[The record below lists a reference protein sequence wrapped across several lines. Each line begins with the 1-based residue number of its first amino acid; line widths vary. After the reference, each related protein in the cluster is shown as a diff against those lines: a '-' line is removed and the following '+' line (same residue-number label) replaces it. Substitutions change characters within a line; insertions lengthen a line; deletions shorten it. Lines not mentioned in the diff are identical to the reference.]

1 MAGSGAGLDRL
12 GLARFGALPE
22 RPLRLLPRWLGIVL
36 LILTGIACIG
46 NAVSLQTLDKSLET
60 LNAVRSEDGARV
72 DMDLYRTINA
82 RVAAGEDYYEVATDE
97 HRRSNYP
104 TAPFVT
110 VRTPVLAWT
119 TALWGAAGWRAIAI
133 LLWVANILAWHAA
146 LRTRGSRI
154 ERMGAA
160 GLVALFGVV
169 ALIPEIATSHEA
181 LAGLMISR
189 ALALSERFFPAALAL
204 AVCASALRLLAVPFL
219 LLWTALAISQKRWS
233 RAMALGAAL
242 VVLAIGVVLHANAV
256 ATARLPGDLVSDGWQ
271 ALIGPALPLYGIN
284 LLTILQEL
292 PAWIAGPLG
301 VLPLLG
307 WAALGGR
314 MGTLAFGW
322 FLGFGLF
329 VALFARLD
337 NFYWMGLVVPAYGA
351 GLVFVPRAV
360 RDALSRREIS
370 SAAAATA
377 TP

>member
-36 LILTGIACIG
+36 LILTGIACIA
-46 NAVSLQTLDKSLET
+46 NTASLQTLDKRLET

-97 HRRSNYP
+97 HRRTNYP
-104 TAPFVT
+104 TSPFVT

-146 LRTRGSRI
+146 LAKRGSRF

-181 LAGLMISR
+181 LAGLMISL

-219 LLWTALAISQKRWS
+219 ILWTALAISQKRWS

-256 ATARLPGDLVSDGWQ
+256 AAARLPGDLVSDGWQ

-337 NFYWMGLVVPAYGA
+337 NFYWMGLVVPAYGV

-360 RDALSRREIS
+360 RDALSRRGTS

>member
-46 NAVSLQTLDKSLET
+46 NAVSLQTLDKRLET

-119 TALWGAAGWRAIAI
+119 TALWGAADWRAIAI

-146 LRTRGSRI
+146 LAKRGSRF

-181 LAGLMISR
+181 LAGLMISL

-256 ATARLPGDLVSDGWQ
+256 AAARLPGDLVSDGWQ

-292 PAWIAGPLG
+292 PVWIAGPLG
-301 VLPLLG
+301 VSPLLG

-337 NFYWMGLVVPAYGA
+337 NFYWMGLVVPAYGV
-351 GLVFVPRAV
+351 GLVFVPRAIG
-360 RDALSRREIS
+360 DALSRRGIS
-370 SAAAATA
+370 SAAGATA

>member
-36 LILTGIACIG
+36 LILTGIGCIG
-46 NAVSLQTLDKSLET
+46 NAVSLQTLDKRLET

-146 LRTRGSRI
+146 LAKRGSRF

-160 GLVALFGVV
+160 LIVALFGLV

-181 LAGLMISR
+181 LAGLALSL
-189 ALALSERFFPAALAL
+189 ALALTERFFVTALIIAF
-204 AVCASALRLLAVPFL
+204 AASALRLLALPFL
-219 LLWTALAISQKRWS
+219 LLWGALSLLQQRWR
-233 RAMALGAAL
+233 RAMAIGAAL
-242 VVLAIGVVLHANAV
+242 LCLAFGIAFHANAV
-256 ATARLPGDLVSDGWQ
+256 AAARLPGDLVSDGWQ
-271 ALIGPALPLYGIN
+271 AMMGPALPLYGIN

-301 VLPLLG
+301 ILPLLG

-337 NFYWMGLVVPAYGA
+337 NFYWMGLVVPAYGV

>member
-46 NAVSLQTLDKSLET
+46 NAVSLQTLDKRLET

-97 HRRSNYP
+97 HRRTNYP
-104 TAPFVT
+104 TSPFVT

-146 LRTRGSRI
+146 LAKRGSRF

-181 LAGLMISR
+181 LAGLMISL

-219 LLWTALAISQKRWS
+219 ILWTALAISQKRWS

-256 ATARLPGDLVSDGWQ
+256 AAARLPGDLVSDGWQ

-337 NFYWMGLVVPAYGA
+337 NFYWMGLVVPAYGV

-360 RDALSRREIS
+360 RDALSRRGTS

>member
-72 DMDLYRTINA
+72 DMDLYRPINA

-97 HRRSNYP
+97 HRRTNYP
-104 TAPFVT
+104 TSPFVT

-146 LRTRGSRI
+146 LAKRGSRF

-181 LAGLMISR
+181 LAGLMISL

-219 LLWTALAISQKRWS
+219 LLWTALEISQKRWS

-256 ATARLPGDLVSDGWQ
+256 AAARLPSDLVSDGWQ
-271 ALIGPALPLYGIN
+271 AMIGPALPLYGIN

-322 FLGFGLF
+322 FLGYGLF
-329 VALFARLD
+329 DDLFARLD
-337 NFYWMGLVVPAYGA
+337 NFY
-351 GLVFVPRAV
+351 
-360 RDALSRREIS
+360 
-370 SAAAATA
+370 
-377 TP
+377 

>member
-46 NAVSLQTLDKSLET
+46 NAVSLQTLDKRLET

-119 TALWGAAGWRAIAI
+119 TALWGAADWRAIAI

-146 LRTRGSRI
+146 LAKRGSRF

-181 LAGLMISR
+181 LAGLMISL

-256 ATARLPGDLVSDGWQ
+256 AAARLPGDLVSDGWQ

-292 PAWIAGPLG
+292 PVWIAGPLG

-337 NFYWMGLVVPAYGA
+337 NFYWMGLVVPAYGV
-351 GLVFVPRAV
+351 GLVFVPRAIG
-360 RDALSRREIS
+360 DALSRRGIS
-370 SAAAATA
+370 SAAGATA

>member
-46 NAVSLQTLDKSLET
+46 NAVSLQTLDKRLET

-97 HRRSNYP
+97 HRRTNYP
-104 TAPFVT
+104 TSPFVT

-146 LRTRGSRI
+146 LAKRGSRF

-181 LAGLMISR
+181 LAGLMISL

-204 AVCASALRLLAVPFL
+204 AFYASALRLLAVPFL
-219 LLWTALAISQKRWS
+219 LLWTALAVLQKRWS
-233 RAMALGAAL
+233 RAVALGAAL

-256 ATARLPGDLVSDGWQ
+256 AAARLPGDLVSDGWQ

-337 NFYWMGLVVPAYGA
+337 NFYWMGLVVPAYGV

-360 RDALSRREIS
+360 RDALSRRGTS

>member
-22 RPLRLLPRWLGIVL
+22 RPLRLLPRWLGIAL
-36 LILTGIACIG
+36 LILTGIACVG
-46 NAVSLQTLDKSLET
+46 NALSLQTLDKRLET

-133 LLWVANILAWHAA
+133 LLWVANISAWHAA
-146 LRTRGSRI
+146 LAKRGSRF

-181 LAGLMISR
+181 LAGLMISL

-219 LLWTALAISQKRWS
+219 ILWTALAFSQKRWS

-242 VVLAIGVVLHANAV
+242 VVLAIGLVLHADAV
-256 ATARLPGDLVSDGWQ
+256 AAARLPGDLVSDGWQ

-337 NFYWMGLVVPAYGA
+337 NFYWMGLVVPAYGV

-360 RDALSRREIS
+360 RDALSRRGTS

>member
-146 LRTRGSRI
+146 LRTRGSRF

-169 ALIPEIATSHEA
+169 ALIPEIATSHEV
-181 LAGLMISR
+181 LTGLMISL

>member
-1 MAGSGAGLDRL
+1 MAGSDAGLDRL
-12 GLARFGALPE
+12 GFARFGALPE

-46 NAVSLQTLDKSLET
+46 NAVSLQTLDKRLET

-82 RVAAGEDYYEVATDE
+82 RVAAEEDYYEVATDE

-104 TAPFVT
+104 TSPFVT

-146 LRTRGSRI
+146 LAKRGSRF

-181 LAGLMISR
+181 LAGLMISL

-233 RAMALGAAL
+233 RAMVLGAAL

-256 ATARLPGDLVSDGWQ
+256 AAAHFPGDLVSDGWQ
-271 ALIGPALPLYGIN
+271 AMMGPALPLYGIN

-337 NFYWMGLVVPAYGA
+337 NFYWMGLVVPAYGV
-351 GLVFVPRAV
+351 GLVFVPRAIG
-360 RDALSRREIS
+360 DALSRRGIS

>member
-46 NAVSLQTLDKSLET
+46 NAVSLQTLDKRLET

-97 HRRSNYP
+97 HRRTNYP
-104 TAPFVT
+104 TSPFVT

-146 LRTRGSRI
+146 LAKRGSRF
-154 ERMGAA
+154 EGMGAA

-181 LAGLMISR
+181 LAGLMISL

-219 LLWTALAISQKRWS
+219 ILWTALAISQKRWS

-256 ATARLPGDLVSDGWQ
+256 AAARLPGDLVSDGWQ

-337 NFYWMGLVVPAYGA
+337 NFYWMGLVVPAYGV

-360 RDALSRREIS
+360 RDALSRRGTS

>member
-46 NAVSLQTLDKSLET
+46 NAVSLQTLDKRLET

-97 HRRSNYP
+97 HRRTNYP
-104 TAPFVT
+104 TSPFVT

-146 LRTRGSRI
+146 LAKRGSRF

-181 LAGLMISR
+181 LAGLMISL

-233 RAMALGAAL
+233 RAMVLGAAL

-256 ATARLPGDLVSDGWQ
+256 AAAHSPGDLVSDGWQ
-271 ALIGPALPLYGIN
+271 AMMGPALPLYGVN

-292 PAWIAGPLG
+292 PIWIAGPLG

-337 NFYWMGLVVPAYGA
+337 NFYWMGLVVPAYGV

-360 RDALSRREIS
+360 RDALSRRGTS

>member
-12 GLARFGALPE
+12 GPARFGALPE
-22 RPLRLLPRWLGIVL
+22 RPLRLLPRWLGIAL
-36 LILTGIACIG
+36 LILTAIACIA
-46 NAVSLQTLDKSLET
+46 NTASLQTLDQRLESQ
-60 LNAVRSEDGARV
+60 NAVRSESGARA

-82 RVAAGEDYYEVATDE
+82 RVAAGEGYYAVATDE
-97 HRRSNYP
+97 HRRTNYP

-119 TALWGAAGWRAIAI
+119 TALWGAEGWRGIAI

-146 LRTRGSRI
+146 LAKRGTRF

-160 GLVALFGVV
+160 LIVALFGLV

-181 LAGLMISR
+181 LAGLALSL
-189 ALALSERFFPAALAL
+189 ALALSERFFAA
-204 AVCASALRLLAVPFL
+204 ALRLLALPFL
-219 LLWTALAISQKRWS
+219 LLWGALSLLQRRWR
-233 RAMALGAAL
+233 RAVALGAAVIL
-242 VVLAIGVVLHANAV
+242 LAIGIAFHAHAV
-256 ATARLPGDLVSDGWQ
+256 AAARLPGDLVSDGWQ
-271 ALIGPALPLYGIN
+271 ALIGPALPLYGVN

-292 PAWIAGPLG
+292 PVWLAGPLG

-337 NFYWMGLVVPAYGA
+337 NFYWMGLVVPAYGV
-351 GLVFVPRAV
+351 GLVFVPRAIG
-360 RDALSRREIS
+360 DALSRREIS

>member
-169 ALIPEIATSHEA
+169 ALIPEIATSHEV
-181 LAGLMISR
+181 LTGLMISL

>member
-1 MAGSGAGLDRL
+1 MVGSGAGLERL

-36 LILTGIACIG
+36 LILTGIACIA
-46 NAVSLQTLDKSLET
+46 NTASLQTRDKRLESLI
-60 LNAVRSEDGARV
+60 AVRSEDGARG

-97 HRRSNYP
+97 HRRTNYP
-104 TAPFVT
+104 TSPFVT

-146 LRTRGSRI
+146 LAKRGSRF

-181 LAGLMISR
+181 LAGLMISL

-256 ATARLPGDLVSDGWQ
+256 TAARLPGDLVSDGWQ
-271 ALIGPALPLYGIN
+271 AMMGPALPLYGVN
-284 LLTILQEL
+284 LLPILQEL
-292 PAWIAGPLG
+292 PIWIAGPLG

-329 VALFARLD
+329 VALFARLE
-337 NFYWMGLVVPAYGA
+337 NFYWMGLVVPAYGV

-360 RDALSRREIS
+360 RDALSRRETS

>member
-1 MAGSGAGLDRL
+1 MAGRGAGLDRL
-12 GLARFGALPE
+12 ISGRFGALPE
-22 RPLRLLPRWLGIVL
+22 RPLRLFPRWAGVLL
-36 LILTGIACIG
+36 LILTAIACIA
-46 NAVSLQTLDKSLET
+46 NATSLQTLDQRLQT
-60 LNAVRSEDGARV
+60 QNTARSEEGARV

-82 RVAAGEDYYEVATDE
+82 RVAAGEEYYAVATDE
-97 HRRSNYP
+97 HRRTKYP

-119 TALWGAAGWRAIAI
+119 TALWDAAGWRAIAI
-133 LLWVANILAWHAA
+133 LLWVADILAWHAA
-146 LRTRGSRI
+146 LAKRGSRS

-181 LAGLMISR
+181 LAGLMISL

-204 AVCASALRLLAVPFL
+204 AFCASALRLLAVPFL
-219 LLWTALAISQKRWS
+219 LLWTALAILQKRWS

-242 VVLAIGVVLHANAV
+242 AVLAIGVVLHANAV
-256 ATARLPGDLVSDGWQ
+256 AAERLPGDLVSEGWQ

-314 MGTLAFGW
+314 MGTLALGW
-322 FLGFGLF
+322 FAGFLLF
-329 VALFARLD
+329 VALFARLE
-337 NFYWMGLVVPAYGA
+337 NFYWMGLVVPAYGV
-351 GLVFVPRAV
+351 GLAFVPRAIV
-360 RDALSRREIS
+360 DALSLRETS
-370 SAAAATA
+370 SDAAATA

>member
-1 MAGSGAGLDRL
+1 MAGRGAGLDRL
-12 GLARFGALPE
+12 ISGRFGALPE
-22 RPLRLLPRWLGIVL
+22 RPLRLFPRWAGVLL
-36 LILTGIACIG
+36 LILTAIACIA
-46 NAVSLQTLDKSLET
+46 NATSLQTLDQRLQTQNS
-60 LNAVRSEDGARV
+60 ARSEEGARV

-82 RVAAGEDYYEVATDE
+82 RVAAGEEYYAVATDE
-97 HRRSNYP
+97 HRRTKYP

-119 TALWGAAGWRAIAI
+119 TALWDAAGWRAIAI
-133 LLWVANILAWHAA
+133 LLWVADILAWHAA
-146 LRTRGSRI
+146 LKTRGSRY

-181 LAGLMISR
+181 LAGLMISL

-204 AVCASALRLLAVPFL
+204 AFCASALRLLAVPFL
-219 LLWTALAISQKRWS
+219 LLWTALAISQKRLS

-242 VVLAIGVVLHANAV
+242 AVLAIGLVLHANAV
-256 ATARLPGDLVSDGWQ
+256 AAARLPGDLVSEGWQ

-322 FLGFGLF
+322 YLGFGLF
-329 VALFARLD
+329 VALFARLE
-337 NFYWMGLVVPAYGA
+337 NFYWMGLVVPAYGV
-351 GLVFVPRAV
+351 GLAFVPRAIV
-360 RDALSRREIS
+360 DALSLREIS
-370 SAAAATA
+370 SDAAATA

>member
-12 GLARFGALPE
+12 GLARLDALPE

-46 NAVSLQTLDKSLET
+46 NAVSLQTLDKRLET

-97 HRRSNYP
+97 HRRTNYP

-146 LRTRGSRI
+146 LAKRGSRF

-181 LAGLMISR
+181 LAGLMISL
-189 ALALSERFFPAALAL
+189 ALALSERLFPAALAL

-219 LLWTALAISQKRWS
+219 LLWTVLAISQKRWS

-256 ATARLPGDLVSDGWQ
+256 AAARLPGDLVSDGWQ

-337 NFYWMGLVVPAYGA
+337 NFYWMGLVVPAYGV
-351 GLVFVPRAV
+351 GLVFVPRAIG
-360 RDALSRREIS
+360 DALSRRGIS

-377 TP
+377 T